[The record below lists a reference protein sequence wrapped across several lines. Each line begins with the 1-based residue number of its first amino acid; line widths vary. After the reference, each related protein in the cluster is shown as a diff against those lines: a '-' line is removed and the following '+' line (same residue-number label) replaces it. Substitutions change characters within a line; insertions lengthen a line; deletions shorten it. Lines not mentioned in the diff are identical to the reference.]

1 MCACA
6 LTAHLELIRAHFVLH
21 IWPILTFMVT
31 KCFELAELRKLS
43 IVSCS
48 PQEHVFY
55 FLFRSKSLKE
65 KERYLRQLAF
75 EKKDNQM
82 THSHKL
88 KRIELPPKM
97 H

>member
-1 MCACA
+1 MYVCA

-21 IWPILTFMVT
+21 IWPIPTCMVT
-31 KCFELAELRKLS
+31 KCFELSEIRKLS
-43 IVSCS
+43 IDSCS
-48 PQEHVFY
+48 PQEYVFY
-55 FLFRSKSLKE
+55 CLFSSKSLKE

-75 EKKDNQM
+75 EKKDKEM

-88 KRIELPPKM
+88 KRVELPQKM